1 MTRFVHVLGR
11 LGLRL
16 SRRRGSE
23 SVGTPS
29 VGSRRL
35 FDALPGPDGRE
46 RTLFQAVVWS
56 EPALE
61 QPVTR
66 SPRLRGRKRRV
77 LAVGATL
84 PVVALLTSVVAFAY
98 FTSSGAG
105 TGSASVGTL
114 DATTIGTH
122 TAAGNSVSLDWST
135 VTAPGGGSVS
145 GYYVLRNGL
154 PASPACGTY
163 GSPIPAPTTSCTD
176 TAPTV
181 GSPSTYAYTVV
192 TKWRSWTSTSAPAS
206 VLVKGSQAITFTST
220 APAAAKVGGATYT
233 VTATGG
239 ASGNAV
245 TFTIDAA
252 ASAVCSI
259 VGSTVSFTAAG
270 SCVVNANQAGNGNY
284 NAAPQAQQSFTVAKG
299 DQTITFTST
308 APASAKV
315 GGVGYT
321 PTATATSGLA
331 VVLTID
337 ASSSSVCSIAGGVV
351 SFTAVGTCLVDANQA
366 GNGNWNPAVQAQQ
379 SFTVAKGDQAITFT
393 STAPAAAK
401 VGGATYT
408 VTATGGASGNAVTFT
423 IDAAAS
429 AVCSIV
435 GLDRELHGRGKL
447 CRQREPGRQR
457 QLQRGAA
464 GAAVVHG
471 RKG

>member
-1 MTRFVHVLGR
+1 M
-11 LGLRL
+11 
-16 SRRRGSE
+16 
-23 SVGTPS
+23 
-29 VGSRRL
+29 
-35 FDALPGPDGRE
+35 
-46 RTLFQAVVWS
+46 
-56 EPALE
+56 
-61 QPVTR
+61 
-66 SPRLRGRKRRV
+66 
-77 LAVGATL
+77 
-84 PVVALLTSVVAFAY
+84 
-98 FTSSGAG
+98 
-105 TGSASVGTL
+105 
-114 DATTIGTH
+114 
-122 TAAGNSVSLDWST
+122 
-135 VTAPGGGSVS
+135 
-145 GYYVLRNGL
+145 
-154 PASPACGTY
+154 
-163 GSPIPAPTTSCTD
+163 
-176 TAPTV
+176 

-220 APAAAKVGGATYT
+220 APAAAKVGGSAYT

-239 ASGNAV
+239 GSGNAV

-366 GNGNWNPAVQAQQ
+366 GNGNWNPAAQAQQ

-401 VGGATYT
+401 VGGSAYT
-408 VTATGGASGNAVTFT
+408 VTATGGGSGNAVTFT

-435 GLDRELHGRGKL
+435 GSTVSFT
-447 CRQREPGRQR
+447 
-457 QLQRGAA
+457 AA
-464 GAAVVHG
+464 GSCVVNANQAGNGNYNAAPQAQQSFTVAKGDQTITFGAIAAKTFDQGPLTVSATASSGLAVVFTSSTTGVSPFRG
-471 RKG
+471 RP